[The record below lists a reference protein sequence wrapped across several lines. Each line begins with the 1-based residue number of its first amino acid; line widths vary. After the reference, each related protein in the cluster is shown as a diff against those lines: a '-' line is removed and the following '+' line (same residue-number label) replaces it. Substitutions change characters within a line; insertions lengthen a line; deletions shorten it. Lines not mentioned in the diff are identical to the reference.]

1 MILLATVDYVLIV
14 VFFLI
19 AGALLTMIVGGS
31 YQESEVVAHEQQ
43 PAPPERKIAFAAL
56 GAIFLFFL
64 FIAWAAN
71 RHSSD

>member
-1 MILLATVDYVLIV
+1 MALLGVIDYGLIV

-19 AGALLTMIVGGS
+19 AGALLLLIARGS
-31 YQESEVVAHEQQ
+31 YQGSEVAAHEQQ
-43 PAPPERKIAFAAL
+43 PAPPERKIAYAAL